1 MTTCTSILSE
11 LRIAAANFRPGGI
24 GTGSLVRWDQAMRW
38 DKTVSALRAWQP
50 HVVLCQEISATEPG
64 GLRAHLW
71 TTANT
76 LDMIPLLGPPSPD
89 SVTGNHPAILVAAS
103 AGLVIL
109 DAGPADC
116 RPETGPQPAWC
127 EALVQVPGWTHPL
140 RAYSVDLRSRSSVE
154 QRSQAD
160 HLASRIA
167 GLGEL
172 AVAGGNW
179 DSYGRTGTFP
189 PAALDF
195 APPHLRPSRMRYTPQ
210 DRTLT
215 PNYDVHDVLASVG
228 LEDVFAVL
236 SPGERE
242 PYDLTPGGTESVGLV
257 DRIYLTQ
264 DLTEAAARYARQ
276 DIGDSDHPALTLT
289 LDGTSA
295 ARAIP
300 PGQQ

>member
-1 MTTCTSILSE
+1 MTTGAKVLSE
-11 LRIAAANFRPGGI
+11 LKIAVANFRPGGI
-24 GTGSLVRWDQAMRW
+24 GTGSTVRWDQAMRW
-38 DKTVSALRAWQP
+38 DKTVTALRAWQP
-50 HVVLCQEISATEPG
+50 HVVLCQQISATAPG
-64 GLRAHLW
+64 SLRTHLW

-76 LDMIPLLGPPSPD
+76 LDMIPLLGPPSPA
-89 SVTGNHPAILVAAS
+89 SVTGNHPAILVAAN
-103 AGLVIL
+103 AGLMIL

-116 RPETGPQPAWC
+116 LPETGARPAWC
-127 EALVQVPGWTHPL
+127 EALVHVPGWTHPL
-140 RAYSVDLRSRSSVE
+140 CVFSVDLRSRSSVE

-160 HLASRIA
+160 QLASRIA

-179 DSYGRTGTFP
+179 NSYSRTDTFTPAVLDS
-189 PAALDF
+189 
-195 APPHLRPSRMRYTPQ
+195 APLHLRPSRMRYSPQ

-228 LEDVFAVL
+228 MEDVFAVL
-236 SPGERE
+236 PPRQRE
-242 PYDLTPGGTESVGLV
+242 LDDLTSGRTESVGRV

-264 DLTEAAARYARQ
+264 DLTGAAARYARQ
-276 DIGDSDHPALTLT
+276 DIGDSDHQALMLT

-300 PGQQ
+300 PGPQ